1 MNSNRRTLAQTLAAG
16 LGSFGAV
23 GFSGCMTPPRN
34 SPERILDT
42 GRIAGLAS
50 RANEPRLVPGQ
61 AWEFQAVNMFNG
73 VSLGTVLHRGEP
85 SSGQG
90 VSLSLVDARGTRKE
104 VFSERW
110 KLSQEAHHDATLRFE
125 NPVALIPSQ
134 LTPGF
139 HERYA
144 TRYVVVPEN
153 PTAVSDLTFRT
164 LYWQA
169 YLDVERWESL
179 QVPAGR
185 FEVARIRRRI
195 FFKHFDGFRS
205 ESNRLET
212 IWYSPQL
219 GYWVAR
225 EWTGYYVSPG
235 GRRRGAY
242 MREDWVRW
250 ELQRILAAPTA

>member
-1 MNSNRRTLAQTLAAG
+1 MNSIRRTFTQSLLTS
-16 LGSFGAV
+16 LGSV
-23 GFSGCMTPPRN
+23 GVVGVSGCMSPPKK
-34 SPERILDT
+34 SPELIQDQ

-50 RANEPRLVPGQ
+50 RANEPRLMVGQ

-73 VSLGTVLHRGEP
+73 VSLGTVLHRVEP
-85 SSGQG
+85 SSGQA
-90 VSLSLVDARGTRKE
+90 VNLSLADERGIRRE
-104 VFSERW
+104 VFTERW

-125 NPVALIPSQ
+125 SPVALIPSQ
-134 LTPGF
+134 LSLGF
-139 HERYA
+139 QERYY

-153 PTAVSDLTFRT
+153 PTGASDLAFRS
-164 LYWQA
+164 LFWQV
-169 YLDVERWESL
+169 YLDVQGWETM

-185 FEVARIRRRI
+185 FDVARIQRRI
-195 FFKHFDGFRS
+195 FFKHFDGFRT
-205 ESNRLET
+205 ESSRLET

-225 EWTGYYVSPG
+225 EWTGKYLSPG

-250 ELQRILAAPTA
+250 ELQRVLGAPTA